1 MKKIKNLNL
10 PEHIAIIMDGNGRW
24 AKRRALPRSAGHKEG
39 SRRLVNLTLFS
50 NEIGLKYLTVYAF
63 STENWARPKD
73 EVDYLMRLPLE
84 FLNEYK
90 DRLYNENIRLQVIGD
105 KSKLPQELQEK
116 ILEVEDKTSD
126 RTGLTFVIALNYGSK
141 IEILEA
147 AKQLS
152 KDVLANKVDIETVEL
167 ADFDQ
172 YLFTKG
178 IPAVDLL
185 IRTSNELRI
194 SNFLLWQIAY
204 SELYFTKVLWP
215 DFNEK
220 QFVKAIKAY
229 NKRNRRFGKVG
240 V

>member
-10 PEHIAIIMDGNGRW
+10 PTHIAIIMDGNGRW

-39 SRRLVNLTLFS
+39 SRRLVNLTLFA

-63 STENWARPKD
+63 STENWSRPQD

-90 DRLYNENIRLQVIGD
+90 NRLYNENIKLQVIGD
-105 KSKLPQELQEK
+105 KGKLPLELQEK
-116 ILEVEDKTSD
+116 ILEVEEKTSD

-141 IEILEA
+141 IEIFEA

-152 KDVLANKVDIETVEL
+152 KDVLANKVDIETLESS
-167 ADFDQ
+167 DFNR

-178 IPAVDLL
+178 IPDVDLL

-215 DFNEK
+215 DFKEK
-220 QFVKAIKAY
+220 QFIKAIKAY

>member
-1 MKKIKNLNL
+1 
-10 PEHIAIIMDGNGRW
+10 MDGNGRW

-39 SRRLVNLTLFS
+39 SRRLGNLTLFA

-63 STENWARPKD
+63 STENWSRPKE

-90 DRLYNENIRLQVIGD
+90 DRLYNENIKLQVIGD
-105 KSKLPQELQEK
+105 KKKLPQELQEK
-116 ILEVEDKTSD
+116 IAEVEEKTND

-147 AKQLS
+147 AKKLTKEVLQDKVNLE
-152 KDVLANKVDIETVEL
+152 DVGI

-172 YLFTKG
+172 YLYTKD
-178 IPAVDLL
+178 IPDVDLL

-215 DFNEK
+215 DFSEK
-220 QFVKAIKAY
+220 QFIKAIKAY